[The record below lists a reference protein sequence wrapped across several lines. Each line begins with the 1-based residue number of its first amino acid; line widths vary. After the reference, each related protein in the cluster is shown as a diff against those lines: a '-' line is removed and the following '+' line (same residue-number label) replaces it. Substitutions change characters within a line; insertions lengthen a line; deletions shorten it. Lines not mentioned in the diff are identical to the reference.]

1 MGEPESIMFEY
12 TEILQ
17 ALVKQQGIHEGI
29 WGLTIKFGLQVGN
42 IQMGEKDAVPGVI
55 IPLVKMG
62 IQRLDKAS
70 PLSVDAAE
78 VNPPPRP

>member
-1 MGEPESIMFEY
+1 MGEPEIIMFEY
-12 TEILQ
+12 KEIVQ

-78 VNPPPRP
+78 VNPPPKP

>member
-1 MGEPESIMFEY
+1 MGEPEIIMFEY
-12 TEILQ
+12 KEIVQ

-42 IQMGEKDAVPGVI
+42 IQMGEKYAVPGVI

-78 VNPPPRP
+78 VNPSPKP